1 MSLFPVCSNVPRVFC
16 LYFTRGCTRVLC
28 FFGDNNPYQIKKEM
42 KKILELLK
50 PYRKKLIGVALI
62 DGIGMICSLLM
73 PFVMSEIVERGISEQ
88 SISVVW
94 QYAIIMVL
102 LAIVSVVANIL
113 SAKLNTY
120 ISAGYSSDLCRITF
134 EKINSLS
141 YTNYTRLGPSGLLTR
156 ATDDI
161 WNVEGTITS
170 LPYTLFTVPVMFIGS
185 AVLAF
190 LADPVLSAVFM
201 LSIPPILILVLV
213 LMRPLYD
220 MWDKSD
226 KYVDMQNKIVR
237 ERLSGLR
244 VVRAFNNERREH
256 ERAKFATEEM
266 AKYMIRANTRGG
278 MVDPFAMLLLN
289 LATVAVIY
297 FGGVRAQSG
306 SGISTGSIIAVLQYI
321 GMISNALINISW
333 TLAWLPKVRVSM
345 RRLEEIHSCVD
356 EEVIPEGEGKMPDG
370 FDIEIRGLSFTY
382 PDSTRSVIEDLSLTV
397 REGEH
402 IALIGGTGSGK
413 STLIKL
419 LAGLFEPT
427 DGDIIIG
434 GASYKDMRRG
444 EVRSHFSVALQKA
457 RIFEGSVRDNI
468 RMGNPDATDEE
479 IYKALRLSKMEDFVN
494 SHETGLD
501 YILVGS
507 GQNVSGGQRQRLNMA
522 RTVIKKAD
530 VYIFDDS
537 FSALDFLTESEIKEN
552 YEDLLRGKS
561 RIVATQRISTAMSAD
576 RIYVLDKGRIIGV
589 GTHAE
594 LLSACSVYREIADSQ
609 LGGRREGAYE
619 S

>member
-1 MSLFPVCSNVPRVFC
+1 
-16 LYFTRGCTRVLC
+16 
-28 FFGDNNPYQIKKEM
+28 M
-42 KKILELLK
+42 KKLIELLK
-50 PYRKKLIGVALI
+50 PYRKKLICVALI

-73 PFVMSEIVERGISEQ
+73 PFVMSEIVEQGISKQ
-88 SISVVW
+88 NTPLVW
-94 QYAIIMVL
+94 QYAVIMVL
-102 LAIVSVVANIL
+102 LAIVSVTANII
-113 SAKLNTY
+113 STKLNTS
-120 ISAGYSSDLCRITF
+120 ISAGYSSDLCHITF

-141 YTNYTRLGPSGLLTR
+141 YTNYTKIGPSGLLTR

-170 LPYTLFTVPVMFIGS
+170 LPYTLFTVPIMFIGS

-190 LADPVLSAVFM
+190 LADPVLAAVFM
-201 LSIPPILILVLV
+201 LSIPPILILVLI

-244 VVRAFNNERREH
+244 VVRAFNNEKREH
-256 ERAKFATEEM
+256 SRAKFATEEM

-289 LATVAVIY
+289 LATVAVVY
-297 FGGVRAQSG
+297 FGGVRAQVG
-306 SGISTGSIIAVLQYI
+306 SGISTGGVIAVLQYI
-321 GMISNALINISW
+321 GMISNALSSISW
-333 TLAWLPKVRVSM
+333 TLAWLPKVKVSV
-345 RRLEEIHSCVD
+345 RRLNEIYSSPD
-356 EEVIPEGEGKMPDG
+356 EEKIPEGAGEIPSG
-370 FDIEIRGLSFTY
+370 FDLEIQNLSFTY
-382 PDSTRSVIEDLSLTV
+382 PNSNKSVIENISLSIK
-397 REGEH
+397 EGEH

-427 DGDIIIG
+427 EGEIIIG
-434 GASYKDMRRG
+434 GASYKDIRKVD
-444 EVRSHFSVALQKA
+444 VRSHFSVALQKA
-457 RIFEGSVRDNI
+457 QIFEGTVRDNI
-468 RMGNPDATDEE
+468 KMGNPSATDDE
-479 IYKALRLSKMEDFVN
+479 IYEALRLSKMADFIDSN
-494 SHETGLD
+494 EKGLD

-522 RTVIKKAD
+522 RTVIKEAD

-552 YEDLLRGKS
+552 YSMLLRGKS

-589 GTHAE
+589 GTHSD
-594 LLSACSVYREIADSQ
+594 LLSSCPIYREIADSQ
-609 LGGRREGAYE
+609 LGGRKEGAHE
-619 S
+619 EE

>member
-1 MSLFPVCSNVPRVFC
+1 
-16 LYFTRGCTRVLC
+16 
-28 FFGDNNPYQIKKEM
+28 M
-42 KKILELLK
+42 KKLLELLK
-50 PYRKKLIGVALI
+50 PYRKKLVGVALI
-62 DGIGMICSLLM
+62 DGIGMICALLM
-73 PFVMSEIVERGISEQ
+73 PFVMSEIVEKGISEQ
-88 SISVVW
+88 NISLVW
-94 QYAIIMVL
+94 KYAVIMVL
-102 LAIVSVVANIL
+102 LAIVSVIANVI
-113 SAKLNTY
+113 SAKLNTS
-120 ISAGYSSDLCRITF
+120 ISAGYSSDLCRSTF

-141 YTNYTRLGPSGLLTR
+141 YTDYTKIGPSGLLTR

-201 LSIPPILILVLV
+201 LSIPPILILVLI

-244 VVRAFNNERREH
+244 VVRAFNNEKREH
-256 ERAKFATEEM
+256 GRAKFATEEM

-297 FGGVRAQSG
+297 FGGIRAQAG
-306 SGISTGSIIAVLQYI
+306 SGISTGGIIAVLQYI
-321 GMISNALINISW
+321 GMITNAVISISW
-333 TLAWLPKVRVSM
+333 TLAWLPKVKVSM
-345 RRLEEIHSCVD
+345 RRLNEIHSSPD
-356 EEVIPEGEGKMPDG
+356 EEKIPEGEGKIPNG
-370 FDIEIRGLSFTY
+370 FDLEIRNLSFTY
-382 PDSTRSVIEDLSLTV
+382 PNSTKSVIENISLSIK
-397 REGEH
+397 EGEH

-419 LAGLFEPT
+419 LAGLFEPSE
-427 DGDIIIG
+427 GEIMIG
-434 GASYKDMRRG
+434 EASYKDMRKVD
-444 EVRSHFSVALQKA
+444 VRSHFSVALQKA
-457 RIFEGSVRDNI
+457 QIFEGTVRDNI
-468 RMGNPDATDEE
+468 KMGNPNATDDE
-479 IYKALRLSKMEDFVN
+479 IYEALRLSKMAEFVD
-494 SHETGLD
+494 SHEEGLD

-522 RTVIKKAD
+522 RTVIKEAD

-552 YEDLLRGKS
+552 YSMLLRGKS

-576 RIYVLDKGRIIGV
+576 RIYVLDNGRIIGV
-589 GTHAE
+589 GTHRE
-594 LLSACSVYREIADSQ
+594 LLSSCPIYREIADSQ
-609 LGGRREGAYE
+609 LGGRKEGAHE
-619 S
+619 EE

>member
-1 MSLFPVCSNVPRVFC
+1 
-16 LYFTRGCTRVLC
+16 
-28 FFGDNNPYQIKKEM
+28 M
-42 KKILELLK
+42 KKLLELLK
-50 PYRKKLIGVALI
+50 PYRKKLVGVALI
-62 DGIGMICSLLM
+62 DGIGMICALLM
-73 PFVMSEIVERGISEQ
+73 PFVMSEIVEKGISEQ
-88 SISVVW
+88 NISLVW
-94 QYAIIMVL
+94 KYAVIMVL
-102 LAIVSVVANIL
+102 LAIISVIANVI
-113 SAKLNTY
+113 SAKLNTS
-120 ISAGYSSDLCRITF
+120 ISAGYSSDLCRSTF

-141 YTNYTRLGPSGLLTR
+141 YTDYTKIGPSGLLTR

-201 LSIPPILILVLV
+201 LSIPPILILVLI

-244 VVRAFNNERREH
+244 VVRAFNNEKREH
-256 ERAKFATEEM
+256 GRAKFATEEM

-297 FGGVRAQSG
+297 FGGIRAQAG
-306 SGISTGSIIAVLQYI
+306 SGISTGGIIAVLQYI
-321 GMISNALINISW
+321 GMITNAVISISW
-333 TLAWLPKVRVSM
+333 TLAWLPKVKVSM
-345 RRLEEIHSCVD
+345 RRLNEIHSSPD
-356 EEVIPEGEGKMPDG
+356 EEKIPEGEGEIPNG
-370 FDIEIRGLSFTY
+370 FDLEIRNLSFTY
-382 PDSTRSVIEDLSLTV
+382 PNSTKSVIENISLSIK
-397 REGEH
+397 EGEH

-419 LAGLFEPT
+419 LAGLFEPSE
-427 DGDIIIG
+427 GEIMIG
-434 GASYKDMRRG
+434 EASYKDMRKVD
-444 EVRSHFSVALQKA
+444 VRSHFSVALQKA
-457 RIFEGSVRDNI
+457 QIFEGTVRDNI
-468 RMGNPDATDEE
+468 KMGNPDATDDE
-479 IYKALRLSKMEDFVN
+479 IYEALRLSKMAEFVD
-494 SHETGLD
+494 SHEEGLD

-552 YEDLLRGKS
+552 YSMLLHGKS

-576 RIYVLDKGRIIGV
+576 RIYVLDNGRIIGV
-589 GTHAE
+589 GTHRE
-594 LLSACSVYREIADSQ
+594 LLSSCPIYREIADSQ
-609 LGGRREGAYE
+609 LGGRKEGAHE
-619 S
+619 EE

>member
-1 MSLFPVCSNVPRVFC
+1 M
-16 LYFTRGCTRVLC
+16 LYFISEKPTQCNLKT
-28 FFGDNNPYQIKKEM
+28 NEKM
-42 KKILELLK
+42 KKLLELLK
-50 PYRKKLIGVALI
+50 PYRKKLVGVALI
-62 DGIGMICSLLM
+62 DGISMICSLLM
-73 PFVMSEIVERGISEQ
+73 PFVMSEIVEKGISEQ
-88 SISVVW
+88 NLRLVW
-94 QYAIIMVL
+94 IYAAIMVL
-102 LAIVSVVANIL
+102 LAIVSIITSII
-113 SAKLNTY
+113 SAKLNTC
-120 ISAGYSSDLCRITF
+120 ISAGYSSDLCRVTF

-141 YTNYTRLGPSGLLTR
+141 YTNYTKIGPSGLLTR

-170 LPYTLFTVPVMFIGS
+170 LPYTLFTVPIMFIGS
-185 AVLAF
+185 AILAF

-201 LSIPPILILVLV
+201 LSIPPILILVLI

-226 KYVDMQNKIVR
+226 KYIDMQNKIVR

-244 VVRAFNNERREH
+244 VVRAFNNEKREH
-256 ERAKFATEEM
+256 SRAKFATEEM

-278 MVDPFAMLLLN
+278 LVDPFAMLLLN

-297 FGGVRAQSG
+297 FGGIRTQAG
-306 SGISTGSIIAVLQYI
+306 SGISTGGVIAVLQYI
-321 GMISNALINISW
+321 GMISNALISISW
-333 TLAWLPKVRVSM
+333 TLAWLPKVKVSM
-345 RRLEEIHSCVD
+345 RRLNEIHSSPN
-356 EEVIPEGEGKMPDG
+356 EETIPEGEGKVPNG
-370 FDIEIRGLSFTY
+370 FDIEIRNLSFTY
-382 PDSTRSVIEDLSLTV
+382 PDSTKNVLEDLSLSLKQ
-397 REGEH
+397 GEH

-419 LAGLFEPT
+419 LAGLFEPSE
-427 DGDIIIG
+427 GEILIG
-434 GASYKDMRRG
+434 GASYKDMRKVD
-444 EVRSHFSVALQKA
+444 VRSHFSVALQKA
-457 RIFEGSVRDNI
+457 QIFEGTVRDNI
-468 RMGNPDATDEE
+468 KMGKPDASDEE
-479 IYKALRLSKMEDFVN
+479 IYEVLKLSKMADFVD
-494 SHETGLD
+494 SHKEGLD

-552 YEDLLRGKS
+552 YAALLRGKS

-589 GTHAE
+589 GTHNE
-594 LLSACSVYREIADSQ
+594 LLSSCPIYREIADSQ
-609 LGGRREGAYE
+609 LGGRKEGTYE
-619 S
+619 E

>member
-1 MSLFPVCSNVPRVFC
+1 
-16 LYFTRGCTRVLC
+16 
-28 FFGDNNPYQIKKEM
+28 M
-42 KKILELLK
+42 KKLLELLK
-50 PYRKKLIGVALI
+50 PYRKKLVGVALI
-62 DGIGMICSLLM
+62 DGVGMICSLLM
-73 PFVMSEIVERGISEQ
+73 PFVMSEIVEKGVSEQ
-88 SISVVW
+88 NIPLVW
-94 QYAIIMVL
+94 QYAVIMVL
-102 LAIVSVVANIL
+102 LAIVSVTANMI
-113 SAKLNTY
+113 SAKLNTAV
-120 ISAGYSSDLCRITF
+120 SAGYSSDLCRATF

-141 YTNYTRLGPSGLLTR
+141 YTNYTKIGPSGLLTR

-185 AVLAF
+185 AILAF

-201 LSIPPILILVLV
+201 LSIPPILILVLI

-244 VVRAFNNERREH
+244 VVRAFNNEKREH
-256 ERAKFATEEM
+256 GRAKFATEEM

-289 LATVAVIY
+289 LATVAVVY
-297 FGGVRAQSG
+297 FGGVRAQAG
-306 SGISTGSIIAVLQYI
+306 SGISTGGVIAVLQYI
-321 GMISNALINISW
+321 GMLSNALISISW
-333 TLAWLPKVRVSM
+333 TLAWLPKVKVSM
-345 RRLEEIHSCVD
+345 RRLNEIHSSPD
-356 EEVIPEGEGKMPDG
+356 EETIPEGKGEVPKG
-370 FDIEIRGLSFTY
+370 FDIEIRNLSFTY
-382 PDSTRSVIEDLSLTV
+382 PDSAKSVVENLSLAIK
-397 REGEH
+397 EGEH

-419 LAGLFEPT
+419 LAGLFEPSE
-427 DGDIIIG
+427 GEILIG
-434 GASYKDMRRG
+434 GASYKEVRKVD
-444 EVRSHFSVALQKA
+444 VRSHFSVALQKA
-457 RIFEGSVRDNI
+457 QIFEGTVRDNI
-468 RMGNPDATDEE
+468 KMGRPDATDEE
-479 IYKALRLSKMEDFVN
+479 IFETLRLSKMADFVD
-494 SHETGLD
+494 SHKEGLD
-501 YILVGS
+501 YVLVGS

-552 YEDLLRGKS
+552 YATLLRGKS

-576 RIYVLDKGRIIGV
+576 RIYVLDKGRLIGV
-589 GTHAE
+589 GTHKE
-594 LLSACSVYREIADSQ
+594 LLSSCPIYREIADSQ
-609 LGGRREGAYE
+609 LGSRKE
-619 S
+619 SVHEE

>member
-1 MSLFPVCSNVPRVFC
+1 
-16 LYFTRGCTRVLC
+16 
-28 FFGDNNPYQIKKEM
+28 M
-42 KKILELLK
+42 KKLLELLK
-50 PYRKKLIGVALI
+50 PYQKKLVGVALI

-73 PFVMSEIVERGISEQ
+73 PFVMSEIVEKGISEQ
-88 SISVVW
+88 NIPFVW
-94 QYAIIMVL
+94 QYAVIMIL
-102 LAIVSVVANIL
+102 LAIVSVTANII
-113 SAKLNTY
+113 SAKLNTA
-120 ISAGYSSDLCRITF
+120 ISAGYSSDLCRVTF

-141 YTNYTRLGPSGLLTR
+141 YTNYTKIGPSGLLTR

-190 LADPVLSAVFM
+190 FADPVLSAVFM
-201 LSIPPILILVLV
+201 LSIPPILILVLI

-244 VVRAFNNERREH
+244 VVRAFNNEKREH
-256 ERAKFATEEM
+256 GRAKFATEEM

-297 FGGVRAQSG
+297 FGGIRAQAG
-306 SGISTGSIIAVLQYI
+306 SGISTGGIIAVLQYI
-321 GMISNALINISW
+321 GMITNAIISISW
-333 TLAWLPKVRVSM
+333 TLAWLPKVKVSM
-345 RRLEEIHSCVD
+345 RRLNEIHSSPD
-356 EEVIPEGEGKMPDG
+356 EETIPEGEGDVPNG
-370 FDIEIRGLSFTY
+370 FDIEIKNLSFTY
-382 PDSTRSVIEDLSLTV
+382 PDSTKNVLENLSLTV
-397 REGEH
+397 KQGEH

-419 LAGLFEPT
+419 LAGLFDPSE
-427 DGDIIIG
+427 GEIIIG
-434 GASYKDMRRG
+434 GASYKDMRKVD
-444 EVRSHFSVALQKA
+444 VRSHFSVALQKA
-457 RIFEGSVRDNI
+457 QIFEGTVRDNI
-468 RMGNPDATDEE
+468 KMGKPDASDEE
-479 IYKALRLSKMEDFVN
+479 VYKVLRLSKMAEFVD
-494 SHETGLD
+494 SHEEGLD

-552 YEDLLRGKS
+552 YSELLRGKS
-561 RIVATQRISTAMSAD
+561 RIVATQRISTAMNAD
-576 RIYVLDKGRIIGV
+576 RIYVLDNGNIIGV
-589 GTHAE
+589 GTHSE
-594 LLSACSVYREIADSQ
+594 LISSCPIYREIADSQ
-609 LGGRREGAYE
+609 LGSRKEGKYE
-619 S
+619 EE

>member
-1 MSLFPVCSNVPRVFC
+1 
-16 LYFTRGCTRVLC
+16 
-28 FFGDNNPYQIKKEM
+28 M
-42 KKILELLK
+42 KKLLKLLK
-50 PYRKKLIGVALI
+50 PYRKKLVGVALI
-62 DGIGMICSLLM
+62 DGIGMICALLM
-73 PFVMSEIVERGISEQ
+73 PFVMSEIVEKGISEQ
-88 SISVVW
+88 NISLVW
-94 QYAIIMVL
+94 KYAVIMVL
-102 LAIVSVVANIL
+102 LAIISVIANVI
-113 SAKLNTY
+113 SAKLNTS
-120 ISAGYSSDLCRITF
+120 ISAGYSSDLCRSTF

-141 YTNYTRLGPSGLLTR
+141 YTDYTKIGPSGLLTR

-201 LSIPPILILVLV
+201 LSIPPILILVLI

-244 VVRAFNNERREH
+244 VVRAFNNEKREH
-256 ERAKFATEEM
+256 GRAKFATEEM

-297 FGGVRAQSG
+297 FGGIRAQAG
-306 SGISTGSIIAVLQYI
+306 SGISTGGIIAVLQYI
-321 GMISNALINISW
+321 GMITNAVISISW
-333 TLAWLPKVRVSM
+333 TLAWLPKVKVSM
-345 RRLEEIHSCVD
+345 RRLNEIHSSPD
-356 EEVIPEGEGKMPDG
+356 EEKIPEGEGKIPNG
-370 FDIEIRGLSFTY
+370 FDLEIRNLSFTY
-382 PDSTRSVIEDLSLTV
+382 PNSTKSVIENISLSIK
-397 REGEH
+397 EGEH

-419 LAGLFEPT
+419 LAGLFEPSE
-427 DGDIIIG
+427 GEIMIG
-434 GASYKDMRRG
+434 EASYKDMRKVD
-444 EVRSHFSVALQKA
+444 VRSHFSVALQKA
-457 RIFEGSVRDNI
+457 QIFEGTVRDNI
-468 RMGNPDATDEE
+468 KMGNPNATDDE
-479 IYKALRLSKMEDFVN
+479 IYEALRLSKMAEFVD
-494 SHETGLD
+494 SHEEGLD

-522 RTVIKKAD
+522 RTVIKEAD

-552 YEDLLRGKS
+552 YSMLLRGKS

-576 RIYVLDKGRIIGV
+576 RIYVLDNGRIIGV
-589 GTHAE
+589 GTHRE
-594 LLSACSVYREIADSQ
+594 LLSSCPIYREIADSQ
-609 LGGRREGAYE
+609 LGGRKEGAHE
-619 S
+619 EE

>member
-1 MSLFPVCSNVPRVFC
+1 M
-16 LYFTRGCTRVLC
+16 
-28 FFGDNNPYQIKKEM
+28 
-42 KKILELLK
+42 
-50 PYRKKLIGVALI
+50 I
-62 DGIGMICSLLM
+62 DGIGMICSLLL
-73 PFVMSEIVERGISEQ
+73 PFVMSEIVEKGISEQ
-88 SISVVW
+88 NIPFVW
-94 QYAIIMVL
+94 QYAVIMVL
-102 LAIVSVVANIL
+102 LAIVSVAANII
-113 SAKLNTY
+113 SAKLNTA
-120 ISAGYSSDLCRITF
+120 ISAGYSSDLCRVTF

-141 YTNYTRLGPSGLLTR
+141 YTNYTKIGPSGLLTR

-170 LPYTLFTVPVMFIGS
+170 LPYTLFTVPIMFIGS

-201 LSIPPILILVLV
+201 LSIPPILILVLI

-237 ERLSGLR
+237 ERLAGLR
-244 VVRAFNNERREH
+244 VVRAFNNEKREH
-256 ERAKFATEEM
+256 GRAKFATEEM

-297 FGGVRAQSG
+297 FGGIRAQAG
-306 SGISTGSIIAVLQYI
+306 SGISTGGIIAVLQYI
-321 GMISNALINISW
+321 GMITNAVISISW
-333 TLAWLPKVRVSM
+333 TLAWLPKVKVSM
-345 RRLEEIHSCVD
+345 RRLNEIHSSPD
-356 EEVIPEGEGKMPDG
+356 EETIPEGEGDVPNG
-370 FDIEIRGLSFTY
+370 FDIEINNLSFTY
-382 PDSTRSVIEDLSLTV
+382 PDSTKNVLENLSLTV
-397 REGEH
+397 KQGEQ

-419 LAGLFEPT
+419 LAGLFEPSE
-427 DGDIIIG
+427 GEIIIG
-434 GASYKDMRRG
+434 GASYKDMRKVD
-444 EVRSHFSVALQKA
+444 VRSHFSVALQKA
-457 RIFEGSVRDNI
+457 QIFEGTVRDNI
-468 RMGNPDATDEE
+468 KMGKPDATDEE
-479 IYKALRLSKMEDFVN
+479 VYKVLGLSKMAEFVD
-494 SHETGLD
+494 SHEEGLD

-522 RTVIKKAD
+522 RTVIKEAD

-552 YEDLLRGKS
+552 YSALLRGKS

-576 RIYVLDKGRIIGV
+576 RIYVLDNGRIIGV
-589 GTHAE
+589 GTHRE
-594 LLSACSVYREIADSQ
+594 LLSSCPIYREIADSQ
-609 LGGRREGAYE
+609 LGGRKEGAYE
-619 S
+619 EE

>member
-1 MSLFPVCSNVPRVFC
+1 M
-16 LYFTRGCTRVLC
+16 LYA
-28 FFGDNNPYQIKKEM
+28 FFSEGEDLHINTLQRTKINIEKM
-42 KKILELLK
+42 KKLLELLK
-50 PYRKKLIGVALI
+50 PYRKKLVCVALI
-62 DGIGMICSLLM
+62 DGIGMMCALLM
-73 PFVMSEIVERGISEQ
+73 PFAMSEIVEKGISEE
-88 SISVVW
+88 SIALVW
-94 QYAIIMVL
+94 KYAVIMVL
-102 LAIVSVVANIL
+102 LAVISVAANII
-113 SAKLNTY
+113 SVKLNTS
-120 ISAGYSSDLCRITF
+120 ISAGYSSDLCRSTF

-141 YTNYTRLGPSGLLTR
+141 YTDYTKIGPSGLLTR

-190 LADPVLSAVFM
+190 LADPVLSGVFM
-201 LSIPPILILVLV
+201 LSIPPILILVLI

-244 VVRAFNNERREH
+244 VVRAFNNEKREH
-256 ERAKFATEEM
+256 GRAKFATEEM

-297 FGGVRAQSG
+297 FGGIRAQAG
-306 SGISTGSIIAVLQYI
+306 SGISTGGIIAVLQYI
-321 GMISNALINISW
+321 GMISNAIISISW
-333 TLAWLPKVRVSM
+333 TLAWLPKVKVSV
-345 RRLEEIHSCVD
+345 RRLNEIHSRAD
-356 EEVIPEGEGKMPDG
+356 EEKIPDG
-370 FDIEIRGLSFTY
+370 AGKIPNGFDLEIRNLSFTY
-382 PDSTRSVIEDLSLTV
+382 PNSTKSVIENISLYIK
-397 REGEH
+397 EGEH

-419 LAGLFEPT
+419 LAGLFEPSE
-427 DGDIIIG
+427 GEIIIG
-434 GASYKDMRRG
+434 GASYKDMRKAD
-444 EVRSHFSVALQKA
+444 VRSHFSVALQKA
-457 RIFEGSVRDNI
+457 QIFEGTVRDNI
-468 RMGNPDATDEE
+468 KMGDPSATDDELYE
-479 IYKALRLSKMEDFVN
+479 VLKLSKMADFID
-494 SHETGLD
+494 SHEEGLN
-501 YILVGS
+501 YVLVGS

-522 RTVIKKAD
+522 RTVIKEAD

-552 YEDLLRGKS
+552 YSTLLRGKS

-576 RIYVLDKGRIIGV
+576 RIYVLDSGRIIGV
-589 GTHAE
+589 GTHSD
-594 LLSACSVYREIADSQ
+594 LLSSCPIYREIADSQ
-609 LGGRREGAYE
+609 LGGRKGGAYE
-619 S
+619 E

>member
-1 MSLFPVCSNVPRVFC
+1 M
-16 LYFTRGCTRVLC
+16 
-28 FFGDNNPYQIKKEM
+28 
-42 KKILELLK
+42 
-50 PYRKKLIGVALI
+50 I
-62 DGIGMICSLLM
+62 DGIGMICSLLL
-73 PFVMSEIVERGISEQ
+73 PFVMSEIVEKGISEQ
-88 SISVVW
+88 NIPFVW
-94 QYAIIMVL
+94 QYAVIMLL
-102 LAIVSVVANIL
+102 LAIVSVAANII
-113 SAKLNTY
+113 SAKLNTA
-120 ISAGYSSDLCRITF
+120 ISAGYSSDLCRVTF

-141 YTNYTRLGPSGLLTR
+141 YTNYTKIGPSGLLTR

-170 LPYTLFTVPVMFIGS
+170 LPYTLFTVPIMFIGS

-201 LSIPPILILVLV
+201 LSIPPILILVLI

-244 VVRAFNNERREH
+244 VVRAFNNEKREH
-256 ERAKFATEEM
+256 GRAKFATEEM

-297 FGGVRAQSG
+297 FGGVRAQAG
-306 SGISTGSIIAVLQYI
+306 SGISTGGIIAVLQYI
-321 GMISNALINISW
+321 GMITNAVISISW
-333 TLAWLPKVRVSM
+333 TLAWLPKVKVSM
-345 RRLEEIHSCVD
+345 RRLNEIHSSPD
-356 EEVIPEGEGKMPDG
+356 EEKIPEGAGEIPSG
-370 FDIEIRGLSFTY
+370 FDLEIRNLSFTY
-382 PDSTRSVIEDLSLTV
+382 PNSTKSVIENISLFIN
-397 REGEH
+397 EGEH

-419 LAGLFEPT
+419 LAGLFEPSE
-427 DGDIIIG
+427 GEIIIG
-434 GASYKDMRRG
+434 GASYKDMRKVD
-444 EVRSHFSVALQKA
+444 VRSHFSVALQKA
-457 RIFEGSVRDNI
+457 QIFEGTVRDNI
-468 RMGNPDATDEE
+468 KMGKPDATDEE
-479 IYKALRLSKMEDFVN
+479 VYKVLRLSKMAEFVD
-494 SHETGLD
+494 SHEEGLD

-552 YEDLLRGKS
+552 YATLLQGKS

-576 RIYVLDKGRIIGV
+576 RIYVLDNGRIIGV
-589 GTHAE
+589 GTHKE
-594 LLSACSVYREIADSQ
+594 LLSSCPIYHEIADSQ
-609 LGGRREGAYE
+609 LGGRKEGE
-619 S
+619 HEEE

>member
-1 MSLFPVCSNVPRVFC
+1 
-16 LYFTRGCTRVLC
+16 
-28 FFGDNNPYQIKKEM
+28 M
-42 KKILELLK
+42 KKLLELLK
-50 PYRKKLIGVALI
+50 PYRKKLVSVALI
-62 DGIGMICSLLM
+62 DGIGMICALLM
-73 PFVMSEIVERGISEQ
+73 PFVMSEIVEKGISEQ
-88 SISVVW
+88 NISLVW
-94 QYAIIMVL
+94 KYAVIMVL
-102 LAIVSVVANIL
+102 LAIVSVIANVI
-113 SAKLNTY
+113 SAKLNTS
-120 ISAGYSSDLCRITF
+120 ISAGYSSDLCRSTF

-141 YTNYTRLGPSGLLTR
+141 YTDYTKIGPSGLLTR

-201 LSIPPILILVLV
+201 LSIPPILILVLI

-244 VVRAFNNERREH
+244 VVRAFNNEKREH
-256 ERAKFATEEM
+256 GRAKFATEEM

-297 FGGVRAQSG
+297 FGGVRAQAG
-306 SGISTGSIIAVLQYI
+306 SGISTGGIIAVLQYI
-321 GMISNALINISW
+321 GMITNAVISISW
-333 TLAWLPKVRVSM
+333 TLAWLPKVKVSM
-345 RRLEEIHSCVD
+345 RRLNEIHSSPD
-356 EEVIPEGEGKMPDG
+356 EEKIPEGEGKIPNG
-370 FDIEIRGLSFTY
+370 FDLELHNLSFTY
-382 PDSTRSVIEDLSLTV
+382 PNSTKSVIENISLSIK
-397 REGEH
+397 EGEH

-419 LAGLFEPT
+419 LAGLFEPSE
-427 DGDIIIG
+427 GEIMIG
-434 GASYKDMRRG
+434 EASYKDMRKVD
-444 EVRSHFSVALQKA
+444 VRSHFSVALQKA
-457 RIFEGSVRDNI
+457 QIFEGTVRDNI
-468 RMGNPDATDEE
+468 KMGNPDATDDE
-479 IYKALRLSKMEDFVN
+479 IYEALRLSKMAEFVD
-494 SHETGLD
+494 SHEEGLD

-552 YEDLLRGKS
+552 YSMLLRGKS

-576 RIYVLDKGRIIGV
+576 RIYVLDNGRIIGV
-589 GTHAE
+589 GTHRE
-594 LLSACSVYREIADSQ
+594 LLSSCPIYREIADSQ
-609 LGGRREGAYE
+609 LGGRKEGAYE
-619 S
+619 EE

>member
-1 MSLFPVCSNVPRVFC
+1 
-16 LYFTRGCTRVLC
+16 
-28 FFGDNNPYQIKKEM
+28 M
-42 KKILELLK
+42 KKLLELLK
-50 PYRKKLIGVALI
+50 PYRKKLVSVALI
-62 DGIGMICSLLM
+62 DGIGMICALLM
-73 PFVMSEIVERGISEQ
+73 PFVMSEIVEKGISEQ
-88 SISVVW
+88 NISLVW
-94 QYAIIMVL
+94 KYAVIMVL
-102 LAIVSVVANIL
+102 LAIVSVIANVI
-113 SAKLNTY
+113 SAKLNTS
-120 ISAGYSSDLCRITF
+120 ISAGYSSDLCRSTF

-141 YTNYTRLGPSGLLTR
+141 YTDYTKIGPSGLLTR

-201 LSIPPILILVLV
+201 LSIPPILILVLI

-244 VVRAFNNERREH
+244 VVRAFNNEKREH
-256 ERAKFATEEM
+256 GRAKFATEEM

-297 FGGVRAQSG
+297 FGGIRAQAG
-306 SGISTGSIIAVLQYI
+306 SGISTGGIIAVLQYI
-321 GMISNALINISW
+321 GMITNAVISISW
-333 TLAWLPKVRVSM
+333 TLAWLPKVKVSM
-345 RRLEEIHSCVD
+345 RRLNEIHSSPD
-356 EEVIPEGEGKMPDG
+356 EEKIPEGEGKIPNG
-370 FDIEIRGLSFTY
+370 FDLEIRNLSFTY
-382 PDSTRSVIEDLSLTV
+382 PNSTKSVIENISLSIK
-397 REGEH
+397 EGEH

-419 LAGLFEPT
+419 LAGLFEPSE
-427 DGDIIIG
+427 GEIMIG
-434 GASYKDMRRG
+434 EASYKDMRKVD
-444 EVRSHFSVALQKA
+444 VRSHFSVALQKA
-457 RIFEGSVRDNI
+457 QIFEGTVRDNI
-468 RMGNPDATDEE
+468 KMGNPDATDDE
-479 IYKALRLSKMEDFVN
+479 IYEALRLSKMAEFVD
-494 SHETGLD
+494 SHEEGLD

-552 YEDLLRGKS
+552 YSMLLRGKS

-576 RIYVLDKGRIIGV
+576 RIYVLDNGRIIGV
-589 GTHAE
+589 GTHRE
-594 LLSACSVYREIADSQ
+594 LLSSCPIYREIADSQ
-609 LGGRREGAYE
+609 LGGRKEGAHE
-619 S
+619 EE

>member
-1 MSLFPVCSNVPRVFC
+1 M
-16 LYFTRGCTRVLC
+16 LYA
-28 FFGDNNPYQIKKEM
+28 FFSDGEDFKQSHLKNKDKHRKM
-42 KKILELLK
+42 KKLLELLK
-50 PYRKKLIGVALI
+50 PYRKKLVGVAII
-62 DGIGMICSLLM
+62 DGVGMICALLM
-73 PFVMSEIVERGISEQ
+73 PFVMSEIVEKGISEQ
-88 SISVVW
+88 NISLVW
-94 QYAIIMVL
+94 KYAAIMVL
-102 LAIVSVVANIL
+102 LAAVSVAANVI
-113 SAKLNTY
+113 SAKLNTS
-120 ISAGYSSDLCRITF
+120 ISAGYSADLCRSTF

-141 YTNYTRLGPSGLLTR
+141 YTDYTKIGPSGLLTR

-201 LSIPPILILVLV
+201 LSIPPILILVLI

-244 VVRAFNNERREH
+244 VVRAFNNEKREH
-256 ERAKFATEEM
+256 GRAKFATEEM

-297 FGGVRAQSG
+297 FGGIRAVAG
-306 SGISTGSIIAVLQYI
+306 SGISTGGVIAVLQYI
-321 GMISNALINISW
+321 GMISNALISISW
-333 TLAWLPKVRVSM
+333 TLAWLPKVKVSM
-345 RRLEEIHSCVD
+345 RRLNEIHSSSD
-356 EEVIPEGEGKMPDG
+356 EEIIPEGKGEIPNGYDV
-370 FDIEIRGLSFTY
+370 EIRRLSFTY
-382 PDSTRSVIEDLSLTV
+382 PGSNKSVIENVSLSIK
-397 REGEH
+397 EGEH

-419 LAGLFEPT
+419 LAGLFEPSE
-427 DGDIIIG
+427 GEIIIG
-434 GASYKDMRRG
+434 GASYKDMRKID
-444 EVRSHFSVALQKA
+444 VRSHFSVALQKA
-457 RIFEGSVRDNI
+457 QMFEGTVRDNI
-468 RMGNPDATDEE
+468 KMGNPVATDDE
-479 IYKALRLSKMEDFVN
+479 IYEALRLSKMADFVD
-494 SHETGLD
+494 SHGEGLD
-501 YILVGS
+501 YVLVGS

-522 RTVIKKAD
+522 RTVIKDAD
-530 VYIFDDS
+530 IYIFDDS
-537 FSALDFLTESEIKEN
+537 FSALDFLTESEIKGN
-552 YEDLLRGKS
+552 YSTLLRGKS

-589 GTHAE
+589 GTHSE
-594 LLSACSVYREIADSQ
+594 LLTSCPIYREIANSQ
-609 LGGRREGAYE
+609 LGGRKEGTYE
-619 S
+619 E

>member
-1 MSLFPVCSNVPRVFC
+1 
-16 LYFTRGCTRVLC
+16 
-28 FFGDNNPYQIKKEM
+28 M
-42 KKILELLK
+42 KKLFELLK
-50 PYRKKLIGVALI
+50 PYRKNLIGVAVI
-62 DGIGMICSLLM
+62 DGIGMICALLM
-73 PFVMSEIVERGISEQ
+73 PFVMIEIVEKGISEQ
-88 SISVVW
+88 NIPIVW
-94 QYAIIMVL
+94 SYAAIMVF
-102 LAIVSVVANIL
+102 LATVSLAANII
-113 SAKLNTY
+113 SAKLSTTV
-120 ISAGYSSDLCRITF
+120 SAGYSSDLCRITF

-141 YTNYTRLGPSGLLTR
+141 YEDYTKIGPSGLLTR

-161 WNVEGTITS
+161 WNVEGTVTS

-201 LSIPPILILVLV
+201 LSIPPILILVLI

-244 VVRAFNNERREH
+244 VVRAFNNEKREH
-256 ERAKFATEEM
+256 GRAKLATEEM

-297 FGGVRAQSG
+297 FGGMRAEAG
-306 SGISTGSIIAVLQYI
+306 AGISTGSIIAVLQYI
-321 GMISNALINISW
+321 GMISSALINISW
-333 TLAWLPKVRVSM
+333 TLAWLPKFKVSA
-345 RRLEEIHSCVD
+345 RRLNEIHSSPD
-356 EEVIPEGEGKMPDG
+356 EETLSESESKIPNG
-370 FDIEIRGLSFTY
+370 FDIEIRNLSFKY
-382 PDSTRSVIEDLSLTV
+382 PDSNKNVIENLSLTIKQ
-397 REGEH
+397 GEH

-419 LAGLFEPT
+419 LAGLFEPCE
-427 DGDIIIG
+427 GEIILG
-434 GASYKDMRRG
+434 AASYKNMRKAA
-444 EVRSHFSVALQKA
+444 VRSHFSVALQKA
-457 RIFEGSVRDNI
+457 QIFEGTVRDNI
-468 RMGNPDATDEE
+468 KMGKPDASDDE
-479 IYKALRLSKMEDFVN
+479 IYEVLRLSKMAEFVA
-494 SHETGLD
+494 SHEEGLD

-537 FSALDFLTESEIKEN
+537 FSALDFLTESEIKQN
-552 YEDLLRGKS
+552 YTALLRGKS

-576 RIYVLDKGRIIGV
+576 RIYVLDNGRIIGT
-589 GTHAE
+589 GTHSE
-594 LLSACSVYREIADSQ
+594 LLTSCPIYREIAASQ
-609 LGGRREGAYE
+609 LGGGMEGKYE
-619 S
+619 K

>member
-1 MSLFPVCSNVPRVFC
+1 
-16 LYFTRGCTRVLC
+16 
-28 FFGDNNPYQIKKEM
+28 M
-42 KKILELLK
+42 KKLLELLK
-50 PYRKKLIGVALI
+50 PYRKKLVGVALI
-62 DGIGMICSLLM
+62 DGIGMICALLM
-73 PFVMSEIVERGISEQ
+73 PFVMSEIVEKGISEQ
-88 SISVVW
+88 NISLVW
-94 QYAIIMVL
+94 KYAVIMVL
-102 LAIVSVVANIL
+102 LAIVSVIANVI
-113 SAKLNTY
+113 SAKLNTS
-120 ISAGYSSDLCRITF
+120 ISAGYSSDLCRSTF

-141 YTNYTRLGPSGLLTR
+141 YTDYTKIGPSGLLTR

-201 LSIPPILILVLV
+201 LSIPPILILVLI

-244 VVRAFNNERREH
+244 VVRAFNNEKREH
-256 ERAKFATEEM
+256 GRAKFATEEM

-297 FGGVRAQSG
+297 FGGIRAQAG
-306 SGISTGSIIAVLQYI
+306 SGISTGGIIAVLQYI
-321 GMISNALINISW
+321 GMITNAVISISW
-333 TLAWLPKVRVSM
+333 TLAWLPKVKVSM
-345 RRLEEIHSCVD
+345 RRLNEIHSSPD
-356 EEVIPEGEGKMPDG
+356 EEKIPEGEGKIPNG
-370 FDIEIRGLSFTY
+370 FDLEIHNLSFTY
-382 PDSTRSVIEDLSLTV
+382 PNSTKSVIENISLSIK
-397 REGEH
+397 EGEH

-419 LAGLFEPT
+419 LAGLFEPSE
-427 DGDIIIG
+427 GEIMIG
-434 GASYKDMRRG
+434 EASYKDMRKVD
-444 EVRSHFSVALQKA
+444 VRSHFSVALQKA
-457 RIFEGSVRDNI
+457 RIFEGTVRDNI
-468 RMGNPDATDEE
+468 KMGNPNATDDE
-479 IYKALRLSKMEDFVN
+479 IYEALRLSKMAEFVD
-494 SHETGLD
+494 SHEEGLD

-522 RTVIKKAD
+522 RTVIKEAD

-552 YEDLLRGKS
+552 YSALLRGKS

-576 RIYVLDKGRIIGV
+576 RIYVLDNGRIIGV
-589 GTHAE
+589 GTHRE
-594 LLSACSVYREIADSQ
+594 LLSSCPIYREIADSQ
-609 LGGRREGAYE
+609 LGGRKEGAYE
-619 S
+619 EE

>member
-1 MSLFPVCSNVPRVFC
+1 
-16 LYFTRGCTRVLC
+16 
-28 FFGDNNPYQIKKEM
+28 
-42 KKILELLK
+42 
-50 PYRKKLIGVALI
+50 LI

-73 PFVMSEIVERGISEQ
+73 PFVMSEIVEKGISEQ
-88 SISVVW
+88 NIHLVW
-94 QYAIIMVL
+94 QYAIIMVF
-102 LAIVSVVANIL
+102 LAIVSVSSNVV
-113 SAKLNTY
+113 SAKLNTAV
-120 ISAGYSSDLCRITF
+120 SAGYSSDLCRITF

-141 YTNYTRLGPSGLLTR
+141 YTNYMKIGPSGLLTR

-161 WNVEGTITS
+161 WHVEGTVTS
-170 LPYTLFTVPVMFIGS
+170 LPYTLFTVPVMFVGS

-244 VVRAFNNERREH
+244 VVRAFNNEDREH
-256 ERAKFATEEM
+256 GRAKFATEEM

-297 FGGVRAQSG
+297 FGGLRAQTG

-333 TLAWLPKVRVSM
+333 TLAWLPKVKVSA
-345 RRLEEIHSCVD
+345 RRLNEIHSSPD
-356 EEVIPEGEGKMPDG
+356 EETIPEGEGKKPNG
-370 FDIEIRGLSFTY
+370 FDIEIKNLSFTY
-382 PDSTRSVIEDLSLTV
+382 PDSAKNVLENLSLTIKQ
-397 REGEH
+397 GEH

-419 LAGLFEPT
+419 LSGLFEPS
-427 DGDIIIG
+427 GGKIIIG
-434 GASYKDMRRG
+434 GASYGDIRKVD
-444 EVRSHFSVALQKA
+444 VRSHFSVALQKA
-457 RIFEGSVRDNI
+457 QIFEGSIRDNI
-468 RMGNPDATDEE
+468 KMGKPDATDEE
-479 IYKALRLSKMEDFVN
+479 IYEVLKLSKMSEFVD
-494 SHETGLD
+494 SHNEGLD
-501 YILVGS
+501 YVLVGS

-522 RTVIKKAD
+522 RTVIKEAD

-552 YEDLLRGKS
+552 YASLLQGKS
-561 RIVATQRISTAMSAD
+561 RIVATQRISTAMNAD

-589 GTHAE
+589 GTHTE
-594 LLSACSVYREIADSQ
+594 LLSSCPIYREIADSQ
-609 LGGRREGAYE
+609 LGIGKERADEE
-619 S
+619 

>member
-1 MSLFPVCSNVPRVFC
+1 
-16 LYFTRGCTRVLC
+16 
-28 FFGDNNPYQIKKEM
+28 M
-42 KKILELLK
+42 KKLLELLK
-50 PYRKKLIGVALI
+50 PYRKKLVSVALI
-62 DGIGMICSLLM
+62 DGIGMICALLM
-73 PFVMSEIVERGISEQ
+73 PFVMSEIVEKGISEQ
-88 SISVVW
+88 NISLVW
-94 QYAIIMVL
+94 KYAVIMVL
-102 LAIVSVVANIL
+102 LAIVSVIANVI
-113 SAKLNTY
+113 SAKLNTS
-120 ISAGYSSDLCRITF
+120 ISAGYSSDLCRSTF

-141 YTNYTRLGPSGLLTR
+141 YTDYTKIGPSGLLTR

-201 LSIPPILILVLV
+201 LSIPPILILVLI

-244 VVRAFNNERREH
+244 VVRAFNNEKREH
-256 ERAKFATEEM
+256 GRAKFATEEM

-297 FGGVRAQSG
+297 FGGIRAQAG
-306 SGISTGSIIAVLQYI
+306 SGISTGGIIAVLQYI
-321 GMISNALINISW
+321 GMITNAVISISW
-333 TLAWLPKVRVSM
+333 TLAWLPKVKVSM
-345 RRLEEIHSCVD
+345 RRLNEIHSSPD
-356 EEVIPEGEGKMPDG
+356 EEKIPEGEGKIPNG
-370 FDIEIRGLSFTY
+370 FDLEIRNLSFTY
-382 PDSTRSVIEDLSLTV
+382 PNSTKSVIENISLSIK
-397 REGEH
+397 EGEH
-402 IALIGGTGSGK
+402 VALIGGTGSGK

-419 LAGLFEPT
+419 LAGLFEPSEGEIMI
-427 DGDIIIG
+427 GD
-434 GASYKDMRRG
+434 ASYKDMRKVD
-444 EVRSHFSVALQKA
+444 VRSHFSVALQKA
-457 RIFEGSVRDNI
+457 QIFEGTVRDNI
-468 RMGNPDATDEE
+468 KMGNPNATDDE
-479 IYKALRLSKMEDFVN
+479 IYEALRLSKMAEFVD
-494 SHETGLD
+494 SHEEGLD

-522 RTVIKKAD
+522 RTVIKEAD

-552 YEDLLRGKS
+552 YSMLLRGKS

-576 RIYVLDKGRIIGV
+576 RIYVLDNGRIIGV
-589 GTHAE
+589 GTHRE
-594 LLSACSVYREIADSQ
+594 LLSSCPIYREIADSQ
-609 LGGRREGAYE
+609 LGGRKEGAHE
-619 S
+619 E

>member
-1 MSLFPVCSNVPRVFC
+1 
-16 LYFTRGCTRVLC
+16 
-28 FFGDNNPYQIKKEM
+28 M
-42 KKILELLK
+42 KKLFELLK
-50 PYRKKLIGVALI
+50 PYRKNLIGVAVI
-62 DGIGMICSLLM
+62 DGIGMICALLM
-73 PFVMSEIVERGISEQ
+73 PFVMIEIVEKGISEQ
-88 SISVVW
+88 NIPIVW
-94 QYAIIMVL
+94 SYAAIMVF
-102 LAIVSVVANIL
+102 LATVSLAANII
-113 SAKLNTY
+113 SAKLSTTV
-120 ISAGYSSDLCRITF
+120 SSGYSSDLCRITF

-141 YTNYTRLGPSGLLTR
+141 YEDYTKIGPSGLLTR

-161 WNVEGTITS
+161 WNVEGTVTS

-201 LSIPPILILVLV
+201 LSIPPILILVLI

-226 KYVDMQNKIVR
+226 KYVDIQNKIVR

-244 VVRAFNNERREH
+244 VVRAFNNEKREH
-256 ERAKFATEEM
+256 GRAKLATEEM

-297 FGGVRAQSG
+297 FGGMRAG
-306 SGISTGSIIAVLQYI
+306 AGAGISTGSIIAVLQYI
-321 GMISNALINISW
+321 GMISSALINISW
-333 TLAWLPKVRVSM
+333 TLAWLPKFKVSA
-345 RRLEEIHSCVD
+345 RRLNEIHSSPD
-356 EEVIPEGEGKMPDG
+356 EETLSESESKIPNG
-370 FDIEIRGLSFTY
+370 FDIEIKNLSFKY
-382 PDSTRSVIEDLSLTV
+382 PDSNKNVIENLSLTIKQ
-397 REGEH
+397 GEH

-419 LAGLFEPT
+419 LAGLFEPCE
-427 DGDIIIG
+427 GEIILG
-434 GASYKDMRRG
+434 TASYKNMRKAA
-444 EVRSHFSVALQKA
+444 VRSHFSVALQKA
-457 RIFEGSVRDNI
+457 QIFEGTVRDNI
-468 RMGNPDATDEE
+468 KMGKPDASDDE
-479 IYKALRLSKMEDFVN
+479 IYEVLRLSKMAEFVA
-494 SHETGLD
+494 SHEEGLD

-537 FSALDFLTESEIKEN
+537 FSALDFLTESEIKQN
-552 YEDLLRGKS
+552 YTALLRGKS

-576 RIYVLDKGRIIGV
+576 RIYVLDNGRIIGT
-589 GTHAE
+589 GTHSE
-594 LLSACSVYREIADSQ
+594 LLTSCPIYREIAASQ
-609 LGGRREGAYE
+609 LGGGMEGKYE
-619 S
+619 K

>member
-1 MSLFPVCSNVPRVFC
+1 M
-16 LYFTRGCTRVLC
+16 
-28 FFGDNNPYQIKKEM
+28 
-42 KKILELLK
+42 
-50 PYRKKLIGVALI
+50 I
-62 DGIGMICSLLM
+62 DGIGMICSLLL
-73 PFVMSEIVERGISEQ
+73 PFVMSEIVEKGISEQ
-88 SISVVW
+88 NITFVW
-94 QYAIIMVL
+94 QYAVIMVL
-102 LAIVSVVANIL
+102 LAIVSVAANII
-113 SAKLNTY
+113 SAKLNTA
-120 ISAGYSSDLCRITF
+120 ISAGYSSDLCRVTF

-141 YTNYTRLGPSGLLTR
+141 YTNYTKIGPSGLLTR

-170 LPYTLFTVPVMFIGS
+170 LPYTLFTVPIMFIGS

-201 LSIPPILILVLV
+201 LSIPPILILVLI

-237 ERLSGLR
+237 ERLAGLR
-244 VVRAFNNERREH
+244 VVRAFNNEKREH
-256 ERAKFATEEM
+256 GRAKFATEEM

-297 FGGVRAQSG
+297 FGGIRAQAG
-306 SGISTGSIIAVLQYI
+306 SGISTGGIIAVLQYI
-321 GMISNALINISW
+321 GMITNAVISISW
-333 TLAWLPKVRVSM
+333 TLAWLPKVKVSM
-345 RRLEEIHSCVD
+345 RRLNEIHSNPD
-356 EEVIPEGEGKMPDG
+356 EETIPEGEGDVPNG
-370 FDIEIRGLSFTY
+370 FDIEINNLSFTY
-382 PDSTRSVIEDLSLTV
+382 PDSTKNVLENLSLTV
-397 REGEH
+397 KQGEQ

-419 LAGLFEPT
+419 LAGLFEPSE
-427 DGDIIIG
+427 GEIIIG
-434 GASYKDMRRG
+434 GASYKDMRKVD
-444 EVRSHFSVALQKA
+444 VRSHFSVALQKA
-457 RIFEGSVRDNI
+457 QIFEGTVRDNI
-468 RMGNPDATDEE
+468 KMGKPDATDEE
-479 IYKALRLSKMEDFVN
+479 VYKVLGLSKMAEFVD
-494 SHETGLD
+494 SHEEGLD

-522 RTVIKKAD
+522 RTVIKEAD

-552 YEDLLRGKS
+552 YSALLRGKS

-576 RIYVLDKGRIIGV
+576 RIYVLDNGRTIGV
-589 GTHAE
+589 GTHRE
-594 LLSACSVYREIADSQ
+594 LLSSCPIYREIADSQ
-609 LGGRREGAYE
+609 LGIGKERADEE
-619 S
+619 

>member
-1 MSLFPVCSNVPRVFC
+1 
-16 LYFTRGCTRVLC
+16 
-28 FFGDNNPYQIKKEM
+28 M
-42 KKILELLK
+42 KKLLELLK
-50 PYRKKLIGVALI
+50 PYRKKLVGVALI
-62 DGIGMICSLLM
+62 DGIGMICALLM
-73 PFVMSEIVERGISEQ
+73 PFVMSEIVEKGISEQ
-88 SISVVW
+88 NIALVW
-94 QYAIIMVL
+94 KYAVIMVL
-102 LAIVSVVANIL
+102 LAVVSVAANVI
-113 SAKLNTY
+113 SAKLNTS
-120 ISAGYSSDLCRITF
+120 ISAGYSSDLCRSTF

-141 YTNYTRLGPSGLLTR
+141 YTDYTKIGPSGLLTR

-201 LSIPPILILVLV
+201 LSIPPILILVLI

-244 VVRAFNNERREH
+244 VVRAFNNEKREH
-256 ERAKFATEEM
+256 GRAKFATEEM

-297 FGGVRAQSG
+297 FGGIRAQAG
-306 SGISTGSIIAVLQYI
+306 SGISTGGVIAVLQYI
-321 GMISNALINISW
+321 GMISNALISISW
-333 TLAWLPKVRVSM
+333 TLAWLPKVKVSM
-345 RRLEEIHSCVD
+345 RRLNEIHSSPD
-356 EEVIPEGEGKMPDG
+356 EEKIPEGAGEIPNG
-370 FDIEIRGLSFTY
+370 FDLEIRNLSFAY
-382 PDSTRSVIEDLSLTV
+382 PNSTKNVIENISLSIK
-397 REGEH
+397 EGEH

-419 LAGLFEPT
+419 LAGLFEPSE
-427 DGDIIIG
+427 GEIIIG
-434 GASYKDMRRG
+434 GASYKDIRKVD
-444 EVRSHFSVALQKA
+444 VRSHFSVALQKA
-457 RIFEGSVRDNI
+457 QIFEGTVRDNI
-468 RMGNPDATDEE
+468 KMGNPSATDDE
-479 IYKALRLSKMEDFVN
+479 IYEALRLSKMADFID
-494 SHETGLD
+494 SHEEGLD

-507 GQNVSGGQRQRLNMA
+507 GQNVSGGQRQRLNMT
-522 RTVIKKAD
+522 RTVIKEAD
-530 VYIFDDS
+530 IYIFDDS

-552 YEDLLRGKS
+552 YSTLLRGKS

-589 GTHAE
+589 GTHSD
-594 LLSACSVYREIADSQ
+594 LLSSCPIYREIADSQ
-609 LGGRREGAYE
+609 LGGRKEGTHE
-619 S
+619 EE